1 MTTGGDIMDAQDRS
15 EGHPFAKAGV
25 IRLDLTR
32 EEREI
37 LFDVLDTFLSDLRME
52 IANTDRQDFRDML
65 KKRKAV
71 LLKVLDRMA

>member
-1 MTTGGDIMDAQDRS
+1 MDSQDHLKR
-15 EGHPFAKAGV
+15 HPFAEAGV

-37 LFDVLDTFLSDLRME
+37 MVDVLDTFLSDLRME

-71 LLKVLDRMA
+71 LLKVLDRMV